1 MKTILE
7 RTVIALFL
15 FSSFLTVAQVQ
26 FNADTETSVLN
37 WKGFKPTGDH
47 YGTVKVKNGF
57 FTINDKQVV
66 SGEFEIDMN
75 SIVDLDMDAD
85 SEYNTKLVNHLKS
98 EDFFSAEK
106 YPTASF
112 KINKTEIK
120 GDKTLITG
128 DLSIKEKTHSISFLA
143 SVKIEGETLHVK
155 SETFKIDRSKWD
167 VKYKSKSFFG
177 DLGDKFIYDDIEL
190 SFEVT
195 AKQ

>member
-15 FSSFLTVAQVQ
+15 FSSFLTVAQVK

-57 FTINDKQVV
+57 FTVKDKQVV
-66 SGEFEIDMN
+66 GGEFEIDMT

-85 SEYNTKLVNHLKS
+85 SEYNAKLVNHLKS
-98 EDFFSAEK
+98 EDFFSVEK
-106 YPTASF
+106 YPVASF
-112 KINKTEIK
+112 KISKTEIK

-128 DLSIKEKTHSISFLA
+128 DLSIKGKSHSISFLA
-143 SVKIEGETLHVK
+143 SVKNEGENLYVK

-167 VKYKSKSFFG
+167 VKYQSKSFFA

>member
-1 MKTILE
+1 MKKITE
-7 RTVIALFL
+7 RTLITLFL
-15 FSSFLTVAQVQ
+15 FSTFLTTAQVQ

-47 YGTVKVKNGF
+47 YGTVKLKEGF
-57 FTINDKQVV
+57 FTVKDKQIV
-66 SGEFEIDMN
+66 SGEFEIDMT

-85 SEYNTKLVNHLKS
+85 SEYNAKLVNHLKS
-98 EDFFSAEK
+98 EDFFSVEK
-106 YPTASF
+106 YPVAAF
-112 KINKTEIK
+112 KISKTEAK

-128 DLSIKEKTHSISFLA
+128 DLSIKGKSHSVSFLA
-143 SVKIEGETLHVK
+143 SVKNEGENLYVK

-167 VKYKSKSFFG
+167 IKYQSKSFFT

-190 SFEVT
+190 SFEVA

>member
-1 MKTILE
+1 MKK
-7 RTVIALFL
+7 IAEKTLITLFL
-15 FSSFLTVAQVQ
+15 FSTFLTTAQVQ

-47 YGTVKVKNGF
+47 YGTVKLKEGF
-57 FTINDKQVV
+57 FTAKDKQIV
-66 SGEFEIDMN
+66 SGEFEIDMT

-85 SEYNTKLVNHLKS
+85 SEYNAKLVNHLKS
-98 EDFFSAEK
+98 EDFFSVEK
-106 YPTASF
+106 YPVAAF
-112 KINKTEIK
+112 KISKTEAK

-128 DLSIKEKTHSISFLA
+128 DLSIKGKSHSVSFLA
-143 SVKIEGETLHVK
+143 SVKNEGENLYVK

-167 VKYKSKSFFG
+167 IKYQSKSFFT

-190 SFEVT
+190 SFEVA

>member
-57 FTINDKQVV
+57 FTVKDKQIVG
-66 SGEFEIDMN
+66 GEFEMDMTT
-75 SIVDLDMDAD
+75 IVDLDMDAD
-85 SEYNTKLVNHLKS
+85 SEYNAKLVNHLKS
-98 EDFFSAEK
+98 DDFFSVEK
-106 YPTASF
+106 YPVASF
-112 KINKTEIK
+112 KISKTEIK
-120 GDKTLITG
+120 GDKTFITG
-128 DLSIKEKTHSISFLA
+128 DLSIKGKTHSISFLA
-143 SVKIEGETLHVK
+143 SVKSEGENLHVK
-155 SETFKIDRSKWD
+155 SETFKIDRSKWN
-167 VKYKSKSFFG
+167 VKYQSKSFFA

>member
-1 MKTILE
+1 MKTIVKKTL
-7 RTVIALFL
+7 TVLFL
-15 FSSFLTVAQVQ
+15 CSTFLTMAQVK
-26 FNADTETSVLN
+26 FNADTDNSVLN

-47 YGTVKVKNGF
+47 YGTVTIKKGF
-57 FTINDKQVV
+57 FTVKDEQVV
-66 SGEFEIDMN
+66 SGEFEIDMT
-75 SIVDLDMDAD
+75 SIIDLDMDAD

-98 EDFFSAEK
+98 EDFFSVEK
-106 YPTASF
+106 YPVASF
-112 KINKTEIK
+112 KISKTETK

-128 DLSIKEKTHSISFLA
+128 DLSIKGKTHSVSFLA
-143 SVKIEGETLHVK
+143 SVKNEGANLQVK

-167 VKYKSKSFFG
+167 VKYQSKSFFA

>member
-1 MKTILE
+1 MKK
-7 RTVIALFL
+7 IAEKTLITLFL
-15 FSSFLTVAQVQ
+15 FSTFLTTAQVQ

-47 YGTVKVKNGF
+47 YGTVKLKEGF
-57 FTINDKQVV
+57 FTVKDKQIV
-66 SGEFEIDMN
+66 SGEFEIDMT

-85 SEYNTKLVNHLKS
+85 SEYNAKLVNHLKS
-98 EDFFSAEK
+98 EDFFSVEK
-106 YPTASF
+106 YPVAAF
-112 KINKTEIK
+112 KISKTEAK

-128 DLSIKEKTHSISFLA
+128 DLSIKGKSHSVSFLA
-143 SVKIEGETLHVK
+143 SVKNEGENLYVK

-167 VKYKSKSFFG
+167 IKYQSKSFFT

-190 SFEVT
+190 SFEVA